1 MKIVFFGTSQFAVP
15 TLQNLAENFNIGLV
29 ITKPPKPAGRGKK
42 LTASA
47 INIEAEKLKLPIECV
62 EKFDDNTLDK
72 IKKVNAELF
81 IVVDF
86 GKIIPQKIIDM
97 PVLGTINIHPS
108 KLPLYRG
115 PSPIQSAILNGDKK
129 TAISIMLIDKKMDH
143 GPILAQKSINITESD
158 TSETLFHKLS
168 MESADFLIETLKRY
182 INNEI
187 KAKPQNH
194 TKSTY
199 TKIITKE
206 DGKVDFNKSAKEI
219 HNMVRAFYPWPGTY
233 TKYNDKILKI
243 LSTSLSIIVTKKEIL
258 KKPGEF
264 FKTKN
269 NQLAVVCKKG
279 VLILEKVQ
287 PEGKKPMS
295 GEDFICGY
303 LKGLSPNAIS
313 TAIS

>member
-15 TLQNLAENFNIGLV
+15 TLQNLAENFNVVLV
-29 ITKPPKPAGRGKK
+29 VTKPPRPAGRGKK
-42 LTASA
+42 LTPSA

-62 EKFDDNTLDK
+62 EKFDDIILEK

-115 PSPIQSAILNGDKK
+115 PSPIQSAILNGEIK
-129 TAISIMLIDKKMDH
+129 TAISIMLIDKEMDH
-143 GPILAQKSINITESD
+143 GPILAQKIVNIASED

-168 MESADFLIETLKRY
+168 IESADFLIETLNKY
-182 INNEI
+182 IKNQI
-187 KAKPQNH
+187 KGIPQDH
-194 TKSTY
+194 TKATY

-206 DGKVDFNKSAKEI
+206 DGKINFNKSATEI
-219 HNMVRAFYPWPGTY
+219 HNMVRAFYPWPSAYTTY
-233 TKYNDKILKI
+233 DNKNLKI
-243 LSTSLSIIVTKKEIL
+243 LGTSTTTSVIPAKTEISQ
-258 KKPGEF
+258 KPGIF

-269 NQLAVVCKKG
+269 GQLAIMCKDKP
-279 VLILEKVQ
+279 LIINNIQL
-287 PEGKKPMS
+287 EGKRPMT
-295 GEDFICGY
+295 GEDFIRGY
-303 LKGLSPNAIS
+303 LFQVKTIRSN
-313 TAIS
+313 